1 MKYVKVVRY
10 VFVAKICIGSGVGL
24 IGAVFVVVFR
34 TGTFSSTTSVDVA
47 TFVRTTVLPF
57 SKNVLK
63 YVYVMKYVFVI
74 SVMLPSVLSKAVKVV
89 VTLVG
94 RGGGADSV
102 TINWKSND
110 E

>member
-1 MKYVKVVRY
+1 MRACIRWKVTAITCSNVVKYVKVVRY

-57 SKNVLK
+57 SKNVL
-63 YVYVMKYVFVI
+63 
-74 SVMLPSVLSKAVKVV
+74 
-89 VTLVG
+89 
-94 RGGGADSV
+94 
-102 TINWKSND
+102 
-110 E
+110 